1 MDLKTEFNTEKL
13 MTGKNINIE
22 KEFPQESFDVWKEKV
37 IKDLKGKPFDSL
49 KTETYE
55 GITLS
60 PLYDFEGT
68 KKLIEKIPYPSQ
80 INFRRG
86 FKASGYSLKD
96 WEIAQGIYLTS
107 PKAFN
112 ETALHDL
119 RERINSVSVKING
132 LNGKLLRDKFSLQVK
147 SYNDFKT
154 AFHGIDF
161 SRTPVHLAFS
171 SDYLKFYDYLK
182 RFSDEEKISAENFR
196 GSFTADPVSTFITAG
211 KLPQSELND
220 DSLKFADY
228 VKVMS
233 ERFPPART
241 IGVDASIYGAAGA
254 NAVQEL
260 AFAIATGV
268 EYFNFLNDKLSNET
282 IAKKIKFSF
291 SIGANFFMEI
301 TKLRAFRIL
310 WDSVLAGFG
319 VKEKIQRVLVEVRS
333 SQFTQTFTEPYSNM
347 LRVTTE
353 AMAGVIGGADLIHVA
368 PFNVGFEIPDEFSRR
383 IAANVQIIIRE
394 ETSVRE
400 VIDAAAGSYY
410 VETLTDEL
418 VSKAWTLFQSIEE
431 NGGMIKSLK
440 KGIPQKLI
448 AEVRERKIA
457 DLKKRKLSLIGTNV
471 YVKNSGEIPE
481 EVQPEKTADTAF
493 TNSWDEIEPF
503 DFSRAS
509 EIFEE
514 LLKSVNNYAMEHG
527 NFPGVEGIAVGK
539 ISDYKPRADFS
550 RALFE
555 TAAFKMNLT
564 PFENLRDAEETVRK
578 SSRKIILLAST
589 DKIYLDSISQLKN
602 LIASNKTKTFVIAG
616 RPPEVVPELQNF
628 KNLHFIFAGMNV
640 YDFLKK
646 LFETKFLSKE
656 NV

>member
-1 MDLKTEFNTEKL
+1 MPDNK
-13 MTGKNINIE
+13 INIAR
-22 KEFPQESFDVWKEKV
+22 EFPKQNFEIWKEKV
-37 IKDLKGKPFDSL
+37 IRDLKGKPFDSL
-49 KTETYE
+49 TTETYE

-60 PLYDFEGT
+60 PLYDFDGA

-86 FKASGYSLKD
+86 FKASGYSLKN
-96 WEIAQGIYLTS
+96 WEIAQDIYRTS

-119 RERINSVSVKING
+119 RERENSVSVKING
-132 LNGKLLRDKFSLQVK
+132 LNGKLIGDKFSLPVK
-147 SYNDFKT
+147 SYDDFKT
-154 AFHGIDF
+154 AFRGIDF

-182 RFSDEEKISAENFR
+182 RFSDEEKITGENFR

-220 DSLKFADY
+220 DSLKFLDY
-228 VKVMS
+228 VKIMS
-233 ERFPPART
+233 ESFPPART
-241 IGVDASIYGAAGA
+241 IGVDASIYGDAGA

-291 SIGANFFMEI
+291 SVGTNFFMEI
-301 TKLRAFRIL
+301 AKLRAFRIL

-347 LRVTTE
+347 LRITTE
-353 AMAGVIGGADLIHVA
+353 ALAGVIGGADLIRVA
-368 PFNVGFEIPDEFSRR
+368 PFNAGFETPDEFSRR

-400 VIDAAAGSYY
+400 VIDAAGGSYF

-418 VSKAWTLFQSIEE
+418 VAKAWTLFQSIEE
-431 NGGMIKSLK
+431 NGGMIESLK
-440 KGIPQKLI
+440 KGLPQKLI
-448 AEVRERKIA
+448 AEVRERKIK
-457 DLKKRKLSLIGTNV
+457 DLKRRKLSLIGTNV
-471 YVKNSGEIPE
+471 YVKNSGEIPKD
-481 EVQPEKTADTAF
+481 VQREKTAENAF
-493 TNSWDEIEPF
+493 TSSWDEIEPF
-503 DFSRAS
+503 DFNRAS
-509 EIFEE
+509 EIFEK
-514 LLKSVNNYAMEHG
+514 LLNSVNSYAETTG
-527 NFPGVEGIAVGK
+527 GYPKIEGVAIGSV
-539 ISDYKPRADFS
+539 SNYKPRADFS
-550 RALFE
+550 RSLFE
-555 TAAFKMNLT
+555 TAAFELNITPADNL
-564 PFENLRDAEETVRK
+564 NDAEGTVKK
-578 SSRKIILLAST
+578 SPEEIILLASS
-589 DKIYLDSISQLKN
+589 DKIYLESISQIKKI
-602 LIASNKTKTFVIAG
+602 IASNKTKTFLIAG
-616 RPPEVVPELQNF
+616 RHPDVVSELKEFENTD
-628 KNLHFIFAGMNV
+628 FIFAGMNV
-640 YDFLKK
+640 YDFLKE
-646 LFETKFLSKE
+646 LFETKFLSKK